1 MHGKPAAMKLQTI
14 NDIHDSPGYLL
25 RRSGQLVSSIFDAT
39 LGQSGITSGQMT
51 VLLAIHMEPGL
62 QQRELA
68 NELNWDEATLGG
80 MIKRLEASGY
90 IKRQSSTRS
99 TRGREIYMTEEG
111 AAFLKEIRPGIHLV
125 QKKLLSNLTQD
136 ESQQLLFLLSKLV
149 GVRNSHFQP
158 AEDSLEGEVSVE
170 RSVSR
175 DSRSL
180 RSRV

>member
-1 MHGKPAAMKLQTI
+1 MKLQTI

-25 RRSGQLVSSIFDAT
+25 RRSGQLVTSIFDAT

-99 TRGREIYMTEEG
+99 TRGRHIYMTEEG
-111 AAFLKEIRPGIHLV
+111 IGFLKQIRPGVQLA
-125 QKKLLSNLTQD
+125 QKKLHSNRS
-136 ESQQLLFLLSKLV
+136 EVGSRQLLFLLSESV
-149 GVRNSHFQP
+149 GVRNFHFKP
-158 AEDSLEGEVSVE
+158 AEDPDASDASLESD
-170 RSVSR
+170 R
-175 DSRSL
+175 
-180 RSRV
+180 